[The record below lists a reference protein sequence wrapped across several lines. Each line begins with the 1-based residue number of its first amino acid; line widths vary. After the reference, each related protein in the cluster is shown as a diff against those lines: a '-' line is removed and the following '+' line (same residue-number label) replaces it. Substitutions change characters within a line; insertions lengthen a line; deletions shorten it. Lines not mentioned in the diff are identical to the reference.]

1 MIEVRR
7 VKKVYKNSVNVLV
20 LRNINIAIN
29 SGDYI
34 SIKGRSGSGKTTL
47 LNLIGTL
54 DTPTEGEIIYDDINP
69 FKLNDDELSL
79 FRNKNIGFVF
89 QEFELISDLNALEN
103 VSLPLEISGIKKKEA
118 KKRAEEILERFNI
131 KERKKHYPSQ
141 LSGGEKQR
149 IAVARAIINNPK
161 ILLCDEPTGELD
173 RENAEM
179 IIKIIDELNISGVT
193 IFLATH
199 SEEIAAHAK
208 KHYKLMDGFLYE
220 EEKFY

>member
-89 QEFELISDLNALEN
+89 QEFELITDLNALEN

-118 KKRAEEILERFNI
+118 KKKSRRD
-131 KERKKHYPSQ
+131 S
-141 LSGGEKQR
+141 
-149 IAVARAIINNPK
+149 
-161 ILLCDEPTGELD
+161 
-173 RENAEM
+173 
-179 IIKIIDELNISGVT
+179 
-193 IFLATH
+193 
-199 SEEIAAHAK
+199 
-208 KHYKLMDGFLYE
+208 
-220 EEKFY
+220 

>member
-20 LRNINIAIN
+20 LRDINITIN
-29 SGDYI
+29 DEDYI
-34 SIKGRSGSGKTTL
+34 SIRGRSGSGKTTL

-54 DTPTEGEIIYDDINP
+54 DAPTEGEIIYDNINP

-89 QEFELISDLNALEN
+89 QEFELITDLNALEN

-118 KKRAEEILERFNI
+118 KKRAEEILERFDI

-149 IAVARAIINNPK
+149 VAVARAIINNPK

-179 IIKIIDELNISGVT
+179 IVKILNELNISGVT
-193 IFLATH
+193 ILLVTH

-208 KHYKLMDGFLYE
+208 KHYQLMDGFLYE
-220 EEKFY
+220 EKKFY